1 MTVRAKASR
10 WLLPQP
16 DTMLD
21 IAAFGTVLAAAIYLI
36 LLGFGALLRPTPT
49 KRFLEGFASSARVH
63 FLELGLRLIAGA
75 ALLTSAPRMQ
85 FSALFTVFGWVLIG
99 TTLVLAILPWRLHH
113 RFATWSVPQ
122 ATRYMPLFGAG
133 STAAGLALLVAL
145 VLPRT
150 SS

>member
-1 MTVRAKASR
+1 MADPQIVMT
-10 WLLPQP
+10 L
-16 DTMLD
+16 DT
-21 IAAFGTVLAAAIYLI
+21 AAFVAVLVAATYLI
-36 LLGFGALLRPTPT
+36 ALGLGAFLRPNPT
-49 KRFLEGFASSARVH
+49 KQFLEGFASSARVH

-85 FSALFTVFGWVLIG
+85 FSALFTVLGWVLIG

-122 ATRYMPLFGAG
+122 ATRYMPLFGAA

-145 VLPRT
+145 VLPRA